1 MIFDPVLWP
10 DYDRAHYLKNL
21 REYAARDRRFGGVK
35 AVETEPAKET
45 TEGSN

>member
-35 AVETEPAKET
+35 PAAAEAT